1 MKNDKETKRQKN
13 RKSKNQEN
21 SPPINETVSITDI
34 KQQLNNIKIK

>member
-1 MKNDKETKRQKN
+1 MKNDKETKGHKN

-21 SPPINETVSITDI
+21 LPLINETVSITDI